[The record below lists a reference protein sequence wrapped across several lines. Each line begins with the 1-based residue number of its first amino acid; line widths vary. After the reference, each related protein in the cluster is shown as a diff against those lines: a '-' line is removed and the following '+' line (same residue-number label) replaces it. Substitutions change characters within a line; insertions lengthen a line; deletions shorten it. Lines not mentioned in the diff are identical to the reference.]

1 MFRMMAFVHRTARG
15 NRRCV
20 LIVTVAL
27 CLVACS
33 AYDAKLLLPATPPD
47 AGAMETQ
54 DGGAEDAGDTSAS
67 DAGDAG
73 PMLDDASR
81 DAGDACAAGSGDCC
95 ADDPFKAVPGAC
107 GCGVSDVDSDSDGTS
122 NCHDECPNDPGK
134 VSAGVCG
141 CGIADTDSDS
151 DAVLNCMDGC
161 PNDPAKN
168 RAGVCGCGVVDT
180 FSDSDSTPDCK
191 DGCPSDSA
199 KAAPGIC
206 GCGVADTDS
215 DADGTPDCHDGC
227 AKDAAKTS
235 PGVCGC
241 GAADTDSD
249 SDGTLNCSDG
259 CPNDSA
265 KNSGGACGCGVA
277 DTDSDADGTANCNDG
292 CPADSNKTAAGACGC
307 GFPDV
312 SDGCLGLRSALAHR
326 YSFNGTGTTVSDAKG
341 GSSGT
346 VKNAQL
352 SGNGSVALS
361 GSSQYV
367 DMPTNMLSSLTNA
380 TLEAWVVWS
389 GSGAWQ
395 RVFDCGNSR
404 FNSGESYLFLATSVG
419 SGGMR
424 TAYSTNGR
432 NNEISATAPGDL
444 PMSSMRHVAVV
455 VDDAGNALSLYE
467 DGVQVDSATFAG
479 HLSSITYSSCW
490 LGRSLFNNDPYF
502 DGTFYELRVYDA
514 ALTAGQLLTSFRA
527 GPDATFF

>member
-1 MFRMMAFVHRTARG
+1 MSRTMAFVHRTARS
-15 NRRCV
+15 NRRCA
-20 LIVTVAL
+20 LIVAVAL

-33 AYDAKLLLPATPPD
+33 AYDAKLLAPATPPK
-47 AGAMETQ
+47 TQ
-54 DGGAEDAGDTSAS
+54 DGGAEDAGETRST

-73 PMLDDASR
+73 PRLDDASQ

-95 ADDPFKAVPGAC
+95 ADDPFKAVPGVC
-107 GCGVSDVDSDSDGTS
+107 GCGVPDIDSDSDGTPT
-122 NCHDECPNDPGK
+122 CHDECPNDPGK
-134 VSAGVCG
+134 VNAG
-141 CGIADTDSDS
+141 A
-151 DAVLNCMDGC
+151 
-161 PNDPAKN
+161 
-168 RAGVCGCGVVDT
+168 
-180 FSDSDSTPDCK
+180 
-191 DGCPSDSA
+191 
-199 KAAPGIC
+199 C

-227 AKDAAKTS
+227 ANDAAKTS
-235 PGVCGC
+235 PGV
-241 GAADTDSD
+241 
-249 SDGTLNCSDG
+249 
-259 CPNDSA
+259 
-265 KNSGGACGCGVA
+265 CGCGVA

-326 YSFNGTGTTVSDAKG
+326 YSFNGAGTTVSDAKG

-352 SGNGSVALS
+352 SGNGSVILS

-367 DMPTNMLSSLTNA
+367 DMPTSMLSSLTNA

-424 TAYSTNGR
+424 AGYSTNGR

-444 PMSSMRHVAVV
+444 PMGSMHHVAVV